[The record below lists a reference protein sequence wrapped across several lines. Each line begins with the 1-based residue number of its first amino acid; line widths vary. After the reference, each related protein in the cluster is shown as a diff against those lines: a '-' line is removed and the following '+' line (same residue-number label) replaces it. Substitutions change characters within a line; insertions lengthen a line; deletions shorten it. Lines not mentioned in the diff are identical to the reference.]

1 MRQRVRYIYIPLLLL
16 AVLVPSG
23 YYFVE
28 WSKGGEGDGLYSRQ
42 WQPVEGFGYWHPD
55 QFYQSVE
62 SISGEFEGR
71 ECVTCHESVTPG
83 IVADWRASGHSQP
96 ASGEGPIYCSRPQE
110 KFRS

>member
-71 ECVTCHESVTPG
+71 ECVTCHESVTPVLSPTGVPVG
-83 IVADWRASGHSQP
+83 IRNPPRVKGRSTAP
-96 ASGEGPIYCSRPQE
+96 ASR
-110 KFRS
+110 